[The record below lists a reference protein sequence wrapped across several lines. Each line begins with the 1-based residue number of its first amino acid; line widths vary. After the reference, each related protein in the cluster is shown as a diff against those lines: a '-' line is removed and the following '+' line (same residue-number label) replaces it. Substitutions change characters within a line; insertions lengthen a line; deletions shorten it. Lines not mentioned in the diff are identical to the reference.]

1 MKRSLNLALNLSL
14 ILNLSLSLALLL
26 TSSTSFAT
34 DAVSATADTSPN
46 RVCPTGATVAGV
58 DISEYQPDS
67 TFTQVAQ
74 SGRKFSFVKATEGQ
88 DVTNIDFSKHWPDA
102 KAAGMVRGAYHYF
115 IASDDPTQQ
124 ADFFLSTMGQ
134 LESSDLPPM
143 LDWEVSKGVDA
154 ETVVERAK
162 IWLERVEASTG
173 RTPIIYTGPAYWRT
187 LKNTAG
193 FEHYPLF
200 IADTN
205 VLCPD
210 VPAPWTNWTFWQH
223 AIGKT
228 PGIVENSDQDL
239 FNGLMGS
246 LEALVRAAGL

>member
-26 TSSTSFAT
+26 TSSTSFAIDT
-34 DAVSATADTSPN
+34 TSATSVASPN
-46 RVCPTGATVAGV
+46 RVCPSGATITGV

-88 DVTNIDFSKHWPDA
+88 DVTNKDFSKDWPDA

-143 LDWEVSKGVDA
+143 LDWEVSSGVDA
-154 ETVVERAK
+154 TTVVARAM

-173 RTPIIYTGPAYWRT
+173 KTPIIYTGPAYWHT

-193 FEHYPLF
+193 FERYPLF
-200 IADTN
+200 IAETN
-205 VLCPD
+205 VTCPD
-210 VPAPWTNWTFWQH
+210 VPAPWKNWTFWQH
-223 AIGKT
+223 AVGKT

-239 FNGLMGS
+239 FNGLMDS